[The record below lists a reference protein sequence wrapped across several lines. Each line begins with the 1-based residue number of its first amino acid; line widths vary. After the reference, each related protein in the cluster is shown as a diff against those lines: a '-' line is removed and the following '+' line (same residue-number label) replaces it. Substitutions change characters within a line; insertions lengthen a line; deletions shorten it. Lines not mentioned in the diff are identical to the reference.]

1 MTARMKLI
9 AVALA
14 GALTTGV
21 AGIALAHGG
30 PGMGPHG
37 GRMEGRGPQAEQMG
51 QRLAALKAA
60 LNLQPNQMAAWDAF
74 EAKVAANQQARSKL
88 REAMP
93 ARGDRDA
100 MADFRVQML
109 KFNAQ
114 AADEANQ
121 ARKALVGLLSAE
133 QKQVYDNFR
142 PGPGP
147 MAGQRGEGRGP
158 GHRHGG
164 PGGCVGAPATT

>member
-1 MTARMKLI
+1 MTGKMKLI

-14 GALTTGV
+14 GALATGTTGF
-21 AGIALAHGG
+21 AFAHGG

-37 GRMEGRGPQAEQMG
+37 GRMEGRGPQPEQVG
-51 QRLAALKAA
+51 QRLTALKTA
-60 LNLQPNQMAAWDAF
+60 LNLKPNQQPAWDAF
-74 EAKVAANQQARSKL
+74 EAKIKANQQARIKL

-93 ARGDRDA
+93 APGDREA
-100 MADFRVQML
+100 IADFRVQMM

-114 AADEANQ
+114 AAEETNQ

-133 QKQVYDNFR
+133 QKLVYDNFR

-147 MAGQRGEGRGP
+147 MAGRRGEGYGP
-158 GHRHGG
+158 GHRQGG
-164 PGGCVGAPATT
+164 RGGCVAAPATT

>member
-14 GALTTGV
+14 GALVTSAT
-21 AGIALAHGG
+21 GIAMAHGG
-30 PGMGPHG
+30 PGMGPQG

-60 LNLQPNQMAAWDAF
+60 LNLQPNQKAAWDAF
-74 EAKVAANQQARSKL
+74 EARVTANQQARSKMH
-88 REAMP
+88 EAMP

-100 MADFRVQML
+100 MSDFRVQML

-114 AADEANQ
+114 AADETNQ
-121 ARKALVGLLSAE
+121 ARKALVGVLSAE
-133 QKQVYDNFR
+133 QKQVVDNFR

-147 MAGQRGEGRGP
+147 MAGRRGDGQGP

-164 PGGCVGAPATT
+164 GGGCITAPATT